1 MGDGVLLKLRI
12 LLKVRNQKLC
22 TRMGAKMKT
31 KRRRKKKKHPQQRRV
46 HGDPREILMGNSLK
60 LFIRTKVLMKKKKM
74 KKLPRQRKCQKEKM
88 TVNLKLFIK
97 MIWIATMKR
106 MRRKVTMTVE
116 RTIIRLRQ
124 KQHLKKY
131 QQKSLRG
138 KKAKLL
144 QRDVGDPR
152 RTAQHP
158 PRSLQLK
165 RKRVNIHTLRI
176 MRCPHQKASWMPEL
190 FLMTVATETGNLMV
204 LVVSRRRR
212 WFIES
217 MKVKIQTRDGSLIKQ
232 RKNLLNPSK

>member
-31 KRRRKKKKHPQQRRV
+31 KRRRRKKKHLQQKRGEV
-46 HGDPREILMGNSLK
+46 DPREILMGNNLK
-60 LFIRTKVLMKKKKM
+60 LFIRTKVLMKKMKM

-106 MRRKVTMTVE
+106 MRRKETMTVE

-138 KKAKLL
+138 KKAKLQ
-144 QRDVGDPR
+144 QR
-152 RTAQHP
+152 
-158 PRSLQLK
+158 
-165 RKRVNIHTLRI
+165 
-176 MRCPHQKASWMPEL
+176 
-190 FLMTVATETGNLMV
+190 
-204 LVVSRRRR
+204 
-212 WFIES
+212 
-217 MKVKIQTRDGSLIKQ
+217 
-232 RKNLLNPSK
+232 